1 MKPANM
7 KKINNFLVNYHN
19 LKITRLFLSQQYQ
32 PIDEYLNLSNSLKSV
47 ISFNISFKIM
57 H

>member
-32 PIDEYLNLSNSLKSV
+32 PIDEYLNLSNSLKSL